1 MKDKRPTEVLED
13 EHHFIQKVVGAM
25 AVLIETLET
34 GKEIEQK
41 TLQDIVEFMRTFADK
56 CHHGKE
62 EAHLFPALEKKGV
75 PMRGCPLG
83 ALIAEHQKGRALVSE
98 LAKATEAYTKPYTKG
113 SPLAQE
119 SLVKSLRALTDLY
132 PNHIWKEEYLAF
144 PMADKILSA
153 EEQRDLY
160 EKFEIVEKEIGLDVH
175 QRFEQFAEE
184 LERKAQ
190 KS

>member
-1 MKDKRPTEVLED
+1 MTSNKPTKILEE

-25 AVLIETLET
+25 AVLAETLEA
-34 GKEIEQK
+34 GKEVEVK
-41 TLQDIVEFMRTFADK
+41 TLHEIVDFMRTFADK

-62 EAHLFPALEKKGV
+62 ETHLFPALEKKGV

-83 ALIAEHQKGRALVSE
+83 ILIAEHEKGRSLVSE
-98 LAKATEAYTKPYTKG
+98 LAKAAEAHTTEI
-113 SPLAQE
+113 PLARE

-153 EEQRDLY
+153 EEQDDLY
-160 EKFEIVEKEIGLDVH
+160 EKFELVEKEIGLDVH
-175 QRFEQFAEE
+175 QRFEQFAER
-184 LERKAQ
+184 LERRAQ

>member
-1 MKDKRPTEVLED
+1 MSKKPIKILEE

-25 AVLIETLET
+25 AVLAETLEA
-34 GKEIEQK
+34 GKEVKAK
-41 TLQDIVEFMRTFADK
+41 TLDEIVEFMRTFADK

-62 EAHLFPALEKKGV
+62 EAHLFTLLEKKGV

-83 ALIAEHQKGRALVSE
+83 ILVAEHQKGRALVSD
-98 LAKATEAYTKPYTKG
+98 LAKAAEAHTTEI
-113 SPLAQE
+113 PLARE
-119 SLVKSLRALTDLY
+119 SLVKTLRALTDLY

-153 EEQRDLY
+153 KEQDDLY
-160 EKFEIVEKEIGLDVH
+160 EKFELVEKEIGLDVH
-175 QRFEQFAEE
+175 QRFEQFAEQ
-184 LERKAQ
+184 LEREAQ

>member
-1 MKDKRPTEVLED
+1 MMSNKPTEVLEE

-25 AVLIETLET
+25 AVLVEALEA
-34 GKEIEQK
+34 GKEVEEK
-41 TLQDIVEFMRTFADK
+41 TLHDIVEFMRIFADK

-62 EAHLFPALEKKGV
+62 ETHLFPALEKKGV
-75 PMRGCPLG
+75 PMRGCHLG
-83 ALIAEHQKGRALVSE
+83 VLIAEHQKGRALVTQ
-98 LAKATEAYTKPYTKG
+98 LAEATEAYTKA
-113 SPLAQE
+113 SPLAKE

-153 EEQRDLY
+153 EEKRDLS
-160 EKFEIVEKEIGLDVH
+160 EKFEMVEKEIGLDVH
-175 QRFEQFAEE
+175 RRFEQFAEE
-184 LERKAQ
+184 LERQAQ

>member
-1 MKDKRPTEVLED
+1 MSNKPTKVLEE

-34 GKEIEQK
+34 GKEVEQK
-41 TLQDIVEFMRTFADK
+41 TLQDIVEFMRIFADK

-62 EAHLFPALEKKGV
+62 ETHLFPALEKKGV

-98 LAKATEAYTKPYTKG
+98 LAKATEAYTKG
-113 SPLAQE
+113 SSLATE

-144 PMADKILSA
+144 PMADKILSS

-175 QRFEQFAEE
+175 RRFEQFAEE

-190 KS
+190 RT

>member
-1 MKDKRPTEVLED
+1 MSNKPTKVLEE

-34 GKEIEQK
+34 GKEVEQK
-41 TLQDIVEFMRTFADK
+41 TLQDIVEFMRIFADK

-62 EAHLFPALEKKGV
+62 ETHLFPALEKKGV

-98 LAKATEAYTKPYTKG
+98 LAKAADAHTTEI
-113 SPLAQE
+113 PLARE

-144 PMADKILSA
+144 PMADKILSS

-160 EKFEIVEKEIGLDVH
+160 EKFEMVEKEIGLDVH
-175 QRFEQFAEE
+175 QRFEQFAKE
-184 LERKAQ
+184 LEEKTRG
-190 KS
+190 S

>member
-1 MKDKRPTEVLED
+1 MSEKRPTEVLEE

-25 AVLIETLET
+25 AVLIEALEA
-34 GKEIEQK
+34 GKEVEEK

-62 EAHLFPALEKKGV
+62 ETHLFPALEMKGV

-98 LAKATEAYTKPYTKG
+98 LAEATKAYRG
-113 SPLAQE
+113 NPLVRE
-119 SLVKSLRALTDLY
+119 SLVKSLGGLTELY

-144 PMADKILSA
+144 PMADKILSLD
-153 EEQRDLY
+153 EQRDLY
-160 EKFEIVEKEIGLDVH
+160 EKFEMVEKEIGLDVH
-175 QRFEQFAEE
+175 QRFEQFAVE

-190 KS
+190 RS